1 MSGDPNELTEQ
12 EAQIHEEWRGEEMD
26 STAEPRTLAI
36 DPVID
41 TYIGDWLDQ
50 ENERAAEEMPGRPHE
65 QQAATDVLPVSL
77 THTADQPRTLRQ
89 ILFTHRALAAAT
101 ALEITE
107 LMAELQ
113 PFLDGPDAGMVT
125 DPKEQAWHALLDRLV
140 DASFDLDAAAADAR
154 RQRDDARGRDQ
165 LFRSSHGMEPARD
178 RGTHEGLWVKNNPGL
193 VALLQAVDGA

>member
-36 DPVID
+36 ELPEDHP
-41 TYIGDWLDQ
+41 
-50 ENERAAEEMPGRPHE
+50 AAGHHRISLPKAEAFARGEFFDRFAESAIGRPHE

-89 ILFTHRALAAAT
+89 ILFTHRALAAAK

-107 LMAELQ
+107 LMAELE
-113 PFLDGPDAGMVT
+113 PLFRRPDPSGVT
-125 DPKEQAWHALLDRLV
+125 ADVL
-140 DASFDLDAAAADAR
+140 ADAR
-154 RQRDDARGRDQ
+154 RQRDNARGQDQ
-165 LFRSSHGMEPARD
+165 LFGKAFRIEDGAGHYEAA
-178 RGTHEGLWVKNNPGL
+178 WINANPGL